1 LAPQKDRRVLKGKMP
16 ADGAN
21 ATLAPDADLGWSA
34 VRNRAAS

>member
-1 LAPQKDRRVLKGKMP
+1 MP
-16 ADGAN
+16 ADGVN